1 MRGRI
6 NDMGGAGKLVTKVA
20 ILRRFRYGGA
30 SYRMTVRLAVH
41 QRITHT
47 LQQLSVLILFAA
59 LFAAGCEKIGYT
71 RAVLPDMGPQ
81 LPMSVALTFDPAL
94 VSAQYTYTDSC
105 GSPNIPVP
113 LGKELESALTDAA
126 DQTFKTVRL
135 AGAPAGDA
143 KSDVSIQVT
152 LQQQGFKMFPGALYD
167 RVPAELVLEA
177 VAVYR
182 DPSGK
187 VLREIPL
194 KVTHRDRVFLAVD
207 QKRCDYLMDR
217 FVHDAVVSMAT
228 LFARASRD
236 LLDPNSPTAGGPPAA
251 PAATALT
258 FKTSVLDENGNALL
272 ESGERVKV
280 RVDLTNSSQV
290 PVTGIVVTL
299 GGTPALVSAF
309 PSPTLSVDTLQP
321 GETRT
326 VEFAAMLPPTLGS
339 QQAEVTV
346 AVQAASGSGMPAA
359 QTLAAT
365 VRSGTMRFE
374 SVDQIPANS
383 GLERPHTYV
392 LSVGVSTYRDP
403 KITAR
408 KYAALDAELVAAY
421 FQTLG
426 GVPVANIRL
435 LQDWK
440 ALRSDMEDFL
450 LGWLPK
456 RLTSESVVIVYFSG
470 NTAISPNGDLY
481 LIPYD
486 GAPSSTARLYSFKD
500 LEAAMVRLKTKQTL
514 FIFDGGMLSVGPTG
528 KVKRRGPAWGSG
540 KSPVLHLIGTTG
552 LRDGLEPVKLRHGL
566 FTYYLLRGLQGDAD
580 ANADANVTLGE
591 LTKFIQR
598 TVPVTAKKEFGQ
610 EQRPS
615 VVPPLKPAGK
625 SAGLV
630 LTKSVAR

>member
-1 MRGRI
+1 MRFNVHHHIMRAMQPGSVVI
-6 NDMGGAGKLVTKVA
+6 IV
-20 ILRRFRYGGA
+20 
-30 SYRMTVRLAVH
+30 LAL
-41 QRITHT
+41 IT
-47 LQQLSVLILFAA
+47 
-59 LFAAGCEKIGYT
+59 AGCETIGYK

-81 LPMSVALTFDPAL
+81 LPMSVTLTFDPSL

-105 GSPNIPVP
+105 GHPGIPVF

-126 DQTFKTVRL
+126 DQTFKTVNL
-135 AGAPAGDA
+135 GGDA
-143 KSDVSIQVT
+143 KSDASIQVS
-152 LQQQGFKMFPGALYD
+152 LQQQGFNMFPGALYD
-167 RVPAELVLEA
+167 RVPAELLLEA

-187 VLREIPL
+187 VLSEVPL
-194 KVTHRDRVFLAVD
+194 KVTHRDRIFVTVH
-207 QKRCDYLMDR
+207 QQRCDYLMDR
-217 FVHDAVVSMAT
+217 FVHDAVVSVAT

-236 LLDPNSPTAGGPPAA
+236 VMDPNRPAAA

-258 FKTSVLDENGNALL
+258 FKTAVLDENGNALL
-272 ESGERVKV
+272 EGGERVKV
-280 RVDLTNSSQV
+280 RVDLTNSGQA

-309 PSPTLSVDTLQP
+309 ASPKLSVEALQP
-321 GETRT
+321 GETRA
-326 VEFAAMLPPTLGS
+326 VEFATTLPPTLGN

-346 AVQAASGSGMPAA
+346 AVQAASGSSAPAA
-359 QTLAAT
+359 QTVAAT
-365 VRSGTMRFE
+365 LRAGGARFE

-392 LSVGVSTYRDP
+392 LAAGVSTYRDP

-421 FQTLG
+421 LQTLG
-426 GVPVANIRL
+426 GVPTANIRL

-440 ALRSDMEDFL
+440 VLRSDMEDFI

-470 NTAISPNGDLY
+470 QTAIGPNGDLY

-486 GAPSSTARLYSFKD
+486 GASNSTARLYSFKD
-500 LEAAMVRLKTKQTL
+500 LEAALVRLKTKQTL
-514 FIFDGGMLSVGPTG
+514 FIFDGGMLAIGPTG
-528 KVKRRGPAWGSG
+528 KAKRRGPAWGSS

-552 LRDGLEPVKLRHGL
+552 LRDSLEPARLRHGL
-566 FTYYLLRGLQGDAD
+566 FTYYLLRGMNGDAD
-580 ANADANVTLGE
+580 ANADGNVTLGE
-591 LTKFIQR
+591 LTKFVER
-598 TVPVTAKKEFGQ
+598 TVPVTARKEFGQ
-610 EQRPS
+610 EQRPLTS
-615 VVPPLKPAGK
+615 PPVQPASK

-630 LTKSVAR
+630 LTKPAAR